1 MKRVGLYARVSS
13 DKQEREETIDSQL
26 AQLRGLAAQ
35 KKLTIIER
43 HVYLDEGY
51 SGSLMARPGLDRLRD
66 DARDGLLDMVL
77 IHCPDRLARRY
88 PYQVVVIDE
97 LEKHG
102 CEIDFVNREIAHTP
116 EDQMLLGMQGIIA
129 EYERAKI
136 MERSRRGRLHKLQAG
151 HLATSHAPFGY
162 RWVPK
167 QGSEPG
173 RVEVV
178 AEEAELVRRIFRWI
192 ADEGLTVLGVSRRL
206 LEHHIR
212 APQGGVRWGA
222 STIQNLVRNRAYIGE
237 WCLNRIMAVEPRQP
251 PKPGVYRRRRRTS
264 ATRRP
269 ADEWIVV
276 PGPAILERDL
286 FDAVQR
292 RLDDNKRFAL
302 RRAVYD
308 NRCLLRCLLRC
319 GCCGYSITATYTQHG
334 SARVYCYYCCVKRT
348 QCVRYGDPTTRC
360 TLVPMKADVLDDV
373 VWNDLRALM
382 SDPARIAANAGLDRA
397 TRHQPLKVEL
407 NSLEREVRTCD
418 RQLQRLLDAYQRD
431 AVDLEDLV
439 QRRKDLDGRRAALMD
454 AKNHAAAALH
464 DDRVRASVREQLPKL
479 VEQIRAGLD
488 SADFATRQQ
497 LVRLLIDRIVVQPNH
512 DLEIHYVLPGIGHV
526 VGVTGESGADGKTA
540 ALSSRRTVGE
550 AANAKTN
557 AAQGPAAKAA
567 HPQSHGQT
575 RPLSGDLG
583 LHTQQQRDLAR

>member
-1 MKRVGLYARVSS
+1 M
-13 DKQEREETIDSQL
+13 
-26 AQLRGLAAQ
+26 
-35 KKLTIIER
+35 
-43 HVYLDEGY
+43 
-51 SGSLMARPGLDRLRD
+51 
-66 DARDGLLDMVL
+66 
-77 IHCPDRLARRY
+77 
-88 PYQVVVIDE
+88 
-97 LEKHG
+97 
-102 CEIDFVNREIAHTP
+102 
-116 EDQMLLGMQGIIA
+116 
-129 EYERAKI
+129 
-136 MERSRRGRLHKLQAG
+136 
-151 HLATSHAPFGY
+151 
-162 RWVPK
+162 
-167 QGSEPG
+167 
-173 RVEVV
+173 
-178 AEEAELVRRIFRWI
+178 
-192 ADEGLTVLGVSRRL
+192 
-206 LEHHIR
+206 
-212 APQGGVRWGA
+212 
-222 STIQNLVRNRAYIGE
+222 
-237 WCLNRIMAVEPRQP
+237 
-251 PKPGVYRRRRRTS
+251 
-264 ATRRP
+264 
-269 ADEWIVV
+269 
-276 PGPAILERDL
+276 
-286 FDAVQR
+286 
-292 RLDDNKRFAL
+292 
-302 RRAVYD
+302 
-308 NRCLLRCLLRC
+308 
-319 GCCGYSITATYTQHG
+319 
-334 SARVYCYYCCVKRT
+334 
-348 QCVRYGDPTTRC
+348 
-360 TLVPMKADVLDDV
+360 PMKADVLDDV